1 MQFEYQEKQYNF
13 RKIEDTYLSAFEP
26 EEKWLRYYDQD
37 GNKVTNKISSD
48 LYIVKF
54 QDEETGL
61 ICTAQAGLDLNFTE
75 KDYEINNQDTV
86 LDFDYSECTLPDH
99 FDEDDFESEFGIV
112 AEKQASILLLKKV
125 ENDEIPEV
133 VEAIGSQLREEQP
146 KRKSK
151 MRIR

>member
-54 QDEETGL
+54 QEEETGL
-61 ICTAQAGLDLNFTE
+61 ICIAQAGLDLNFTE

-86 LDFDYSECTLPDH
+86 IDFDYSECTLPDH
-99 FDEDDFESEFGIV
+99 FDEDDFESAFDIV
-112 AEKQASILLLKKV
+112 AEKQASILLLKKI

-133 VEAIGSQLREEQP
+133 VEAIGSQLKEEQP

>member
-13 RKIEDTYLSAFEP
+13 RKIEDTYLSAFET
-26 EEKWLRYYDQD
+26 EEQWSGNYDQD
-37 GNKVTNKISSD
+37 GDKITNKISSD
-48 LYIVKF
+48 LYMVKF

-99 FDEDDFESEFGIV
+99 FDEDDFEREFGIV

-133 VEAIGSQLREEQP
+133 VEAIGSQLKEEKP
-146 KRKSK
+146 NRKAK